1 MIKLNTERL
10 DILPLDEYNLELS
23 INNFN
28 KMEKNLG
35 LTITE
40 KNIGTREKDVFKIR
54 LQGVKN
60 NPEKY
65 MWYTTW
71 VIILKSENR
80 IIGHIMLKGYPN
92 ENGEVII
99 GYYMQKQYRSRGYM
113 SEAVKG
119 ICKWVFLN
127 DDVRYVIAD
136 TLKDN
141 KISQKLLQKI
151 GMVFYKEDDECFWW
165 KLKSREQSTKDRVQ

>member
-1 MIKLNTERL
+1 MLELNTERL
-10 DILPLDEYNLELS
+10 NILPLDEYNLELS
-23 INNFN
+23 ISDFN
-28 KMEKNLG
+28 KMEENLG

-54 LQGVKN
+54 LKGVKSN
-60 NPEKY
+60 SINY

-80 IIGHIMLKGYPN
+80 IIGHIMLKGYPD

-99 GYYMQKQYRSRGYM
+99 GYYMQEQYRGRGYM
-113 SEAVKG
+113 SEAVKC
-119 ICKWVFLN
+119 ICEWAFLN
-127 DDVRYVIAD
+127 ADVKCVVAD

-141 KISQKLLQKI
+141 KISQRLLQKI
-151 GMVFYKEDDECFWW
+151 GMVLYKEDDEWFWW
-165 KLKSREQSTKDRVQ
+165 KLKRK